1 MYRHWW
7 ARHDLC
13 PFRRPGNPL
22 HDSLKASY
30 AVENEALLEDYDL
43 ADKVGEDVLFFL
55 RFI

>member
-43 ADKVGEDVLFFL
+43 ADKVGEDVVFFL